1 MVDPHNHPL
10 TLTTTIT
17 DLNLDVNRLKERG
30 EWAIEKALAVNTTL
44 TQLNLGLT
52 LSRRWEGGR

>member
-1 MVDPHNHPL
+1 MS
-10 TLTTTIT
+10 TIT